1 MSEPELSLVYKL
13 APALRVDNSDSGGFA
28 GYASTFHFLDYHGD
42 IIAPGAYKADI
53 QRFLTKGFIGGINH
67 DHANPIGK
75 PVELFEDAKGLF
87 LEAML
92 VDTVKA
98 QEDRKLITSGVVK
111 ELSVG
116 IIPLQIKRM
125 TKKETLDYWK
135 KAGYSPSEE
144 ELMRSES
151 GTRLIK
157 RAKLLEISPVA
168 MGANEQTAISSYK
181 AGRKI
186 SQTTADLLAQVCAQ
200 VKASYEM
207 LETLLVDAGIKSE
220 SEEEDVAEAPAQ
232 AKVAVEDPLNDL
244 LEAFR
249 AYIKE

>member
-13 APALRVDNSDSGGFA
+13 APAPRVDNSDSGGFA

-53 QRFLTKGFIGGINH
+53 QRFMSKGFIGGVNH

-87 LEAML
+87 LEAIL

-144 ELMRSES
+144 ELMRAES
-151 GTRLIK
+151 GSRLIK

-168 MGANEQTAISSYK
+168 LGANEQTAISSFK
-181 AGRKI
+181 SGRKI

-200 VKASYEM
+200 VKASYEL

-220 SEEEDVAEAPAQ
+220 SEEEEAEAPAQ
-232 AKVAVEDPLNDL
+232 AKIAVEDPLNDL

>member
-1 MSEPELSLVYKL
+1 
-13 APALRVDNSDSGGFA
+13 
-28 GYASTFHFLDYHGD
+28 
-42 IIAPGAYKADI
+42 
-53 QRFLTKGFIGGINH
+53 
-67 DHANPIGK
+67 
-75 PVELFEDAKGLF
+75 VELFEDAKGLF
-87 LEAML
+87 LEAIL

-151 GTRLIK
+151 GSRLIK

-168 MGANEQTAISSYK
+168 LGANEQTTISSFK

-220 SEEEDVAEAPAQ
+220 SEEDEAEAQAQ